1 MAIEEPK
8 ILKFT
13 NFDKV
18 EEYIQELGY
27 IYKSSNTFKEDRSF
41 MYQKPKS
48 KNFIFVKSTFDF
60 LDDSSMDM
68 GTVWTLQQF

>member
-1 MAIEEPK
+1 
-8 ILKFT
+8 
-13 NFDKV
+13 
-18 EEYIQELGY
+18 
-27 IYKSSNTFKEDRSF
+27 

-48 KNFIFVKSTFDF
+48 KKFIFVKSTFDF